1 MINKVL
7 VNDLNQFDH
16 LVMVM
21 KQVDFELNL
30 KFLIYVNF
38 LINNLVDVQVDY
50 NEVKEFQY
58 YNSIF
63 FPEDIINYYDLI
75 EHIEDVYLM

>member
-7 VNDLNQFDH
+7 VNDLNLFDH

-21 KQVDFELNL
+21 KQFDFDLNL

-38 LINNLVDVQVDY
+38 LINYLVNVQVDY
-50 NEVKEFQY
+50 NEVIEFQY
-58 YNSIF
+58 YNLRF
-63 FPEDIINYYDLI
+63 FPEDIINNYDLI